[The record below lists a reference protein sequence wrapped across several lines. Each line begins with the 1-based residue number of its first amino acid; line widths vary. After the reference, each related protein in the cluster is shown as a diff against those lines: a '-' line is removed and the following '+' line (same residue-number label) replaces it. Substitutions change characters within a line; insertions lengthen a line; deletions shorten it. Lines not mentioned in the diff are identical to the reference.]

1 MQGLESGKRLFL
13 REIQQIKNITKVTY
27 QHNELVSNMRNGFIF
42 ARVVYDEGVPVDFL
56 HLEVNAGYERMTG
69 LGGVVGKKISEI
81 FPGITISN
89 SELVERQIRV
99 AESGNPDR
107 FELYVDSLKKWFD
120 LSVYCPNRGYF
131 IALIDDITSRKEA
144 ELMLLRSET
153 RFRTLF
159 ERNAAAKLI
168 VDPENANIVDANH
181 AASVFYG
188 WSVEELK
195 QMNLAQINVALQ
207 LEVIKG
213 NLARVVNEGYASFSF
228 CHTMKDGSLRDVD
241 VLSTKINDGN
251 KDLIDTI
258 IYDITEK
265 KRYEQ
270 INAFRL
276 NILQMADSHSI
287 EELLVCMLDE
297 AEKITGSEIGFVHVV
312 DDDQRTL
319 LFQVWSTNTL
329 QKMCKAEGNGRHFAL
344 NEAGIWADAIRE
356 QKVIIHNDYSAVEH
370 GKGMP
375 EGHAAIV
382 RQLVLPVNRD
392 EKIVAIVGVGN
403 KPANYDNNDVTWIE
417 MLANQV
423 WDIVAKKIADEEK
436 RRLATQLQQASRM
449 VMIGQLAAGV
459 AHEINNPLNF
469 ITLNA
474 HTILED
480 FNDLRQ
486 LVDHHRRIIEKG
498 EHIPAL
504 AETVAQLRE
513 EEKACDIDDLLNSIP
528 KALERLQNGI
538 GRISTITNS
547 MRNYSFKNE
556 KEQLSGQDLNKAIL
570 DALDIAKHECS
581 EIATLILQL
590 DELPPLLCNPSQINQ
605 VILNLIIN
613 ASHAIQSQNRTSPGK
628 IEIITW
634 ASDESIFCSVSDDGP
649 GIAKTVI
656 NRVFEPFFTTK
667 DPGKGTGLGLSISY
681 DIIVNKHKGSFS
693 ATNLAEGGTTFT
705 FSLPLQIAPQLL
717 LQPEAG

>member
-1 MQGLESGKRLFL
+1 MMD
-13 REIQQIKNITKVTY
+13 IAKVTY
-27 QHNELVSNMRNGFIF
+27 EHKELVSNMRNGFIY
-42 ARVVYDEGVPVDFL
+42 ARVVYDEGVAVDFV

-69 LGGVVGKKISEI
+69 LSGVVGKKISEI

-99 AESGNPDR
+99 AETGNPDH
-107 FELYVDSLKKWFD
+107 FELYLDSLKKWFD
-120 LSVYCPNRGYF
+120 LSVNCPSRGYF
-131 IALIDDITSRKEA
+131 IALIDDITSRKRA
-144 ELMLLRSET
+144 ELMLLQSE
-153 RFRTLF
+153 RQFRTLF
-159 ERNAAAKLI
+159 ERNATAKLI
-168 VDPENANIVDANH
+168 VDPESGDIVDAND

-195 QMNLAQINVALQ
+195 QMNLAQINAALQ

-213 NLARVVNEGYASFSF
+213 NLARVVKEGHARFSF
-228 CHTMKDGSLRDVD
+228 CHTLKNGSVRDVD
-241 VLSTKINDGN
+241 VLSTTINDGN
-251 KDLIDTI
+251 KDLIDTVV
-258 IYDITEK
+258 YDITDK

-276 NILQMADSHSI
+276 STLQMADSHSI

-297 AEKITGSEIGFVHVV
+297 AEKITGSEIGFVLVL

-319 LFQVWSTNTL
+319 LLQAWSTNTV
-329 QKMCKAEGNGRHFAL
+329 QRMCKAEGKGRHFGL
-344 NEAGIWADAIRE
+344 NEAGVWADAIRE
-356 QKVIIHNDYSAVEH
+356 QKVIIYNDYSAVEH

-382 RQLVLPVNRD
+382 RQLVLPVIRNG
-392 EKIVAIVGVGN
+392 KIVAIVGVGN
-403 KPANYDNNDVTWIE
+403 KPANYESNDVTWIE

-436 RRLATQLQQASRM
+436 NRLATQLQQASRM

-474 HTILED
+474 HTLLED

-498 EHIPAL
+498 EHIAAL
-504 AETVAQLRE
+504 GEAVAQLRE
-513 EEKACDIDDLLNSIP
+513 EERALDIDDLLKSIP
-528 KALERLQNGI
+528 EALERLQNGI

-547 MRNYSFKNE
+547 MRSYSFKNE
-556 KEQLSGQDLNKAIL
+556 REQLSERDLNKVIHE
-570 DALDIAKHECS
+570 ALDIAKHEYS
-581 EIATLILQL
+581 EIATVILQL
-590 DELPPLLCNPSQINQ
+590 DELPPLFCNSSQINQ

-613 ASHAIQSQNRTSPGK
+613 ASHAIKSQNQTSPGR
-628 IEIITW
+628 IEITTW
-634 ASDESIFCSVSDDGP
+634 ASDESIFCSVTDDGQ
-649 GIAKTVI
+649 GIAETVI
-656 NRVFEPFFTTK
+656 SRVFEPFFTTK

-681 DIIVNKHKGSFS
+681 DIIVKKHKGSFS
-693 ATNLAEGGTTFT
+693 VANLAQGGATFT
-705 FSLPLQIAPQLL
+705 FSLPRERSSKPCSQTDASILDKEQVKPLCC
-717 LQPEAG
+717 